1 MRWSVVTMPTSEYVE
16 THNGGDYAS
25 GLSNERLARAAVVH
39 FGVEPVGRKNVAQGV
54 SLGKAMNGW

>member
-1 MRWSVVTMPTSEYVE
+1 MPTSEYVE